1 MILAVEG
8 DLSSYHHGGYSI
20 ASNRLMLGP
29 LDEMVVTRLDDGRL
43 NRAAQLSSKQMVR
56 IDSKL
61 PAGQSA
67 HGRRD

>member
-29 LDEMVVTRLDDGRL
+29 LDEMVVTRLDDEPASTGQPSYPL
-43 NRAAQLSSKQMVR
+43 NRW
-56 IDSKL
+56 
-61 PAGQSA
+61 
-67 HGRRD
+67 